1 MSTKIKPAVA
11 AAPEQIVRVIDVGFG
26 RVKLSRRAASG
37 GEGDIEF
44 IHFPSMAIP
53 SDPSAMRALGQSSRD
68 TFDVPAAGAMYEVG
82 LDIDLAQ
89 TGGDF
94 GRDITDQFYL
104 SPIYEALT
112 KGALRYM
119 GEETIDL
126 LVLGLPVNQYLNSD
140 RREYLEKTY
149 RGEINIGGGKTVE
162 IKEVLVRPQPLG
174 GYIELGNHIDDLNKA
189 ISSTEGALEP
199 LEQDADLASLTTL
212 VVDPGEHTTDWLLI
226 RRGQINTK
234 ASGAASDA
242 GRHRVVRAVLEALQA
257 KIGRPLGPATMPLIN
272 DALRL
277 GKPLKLSGMTYDLAE
292 FEGVIK
298 SAVDDPVSRLI
309 EGVRGMQE
317 HIDIIVIVG
326 GHPDRYRDVLAE
338 RFPAI
343 PVFVMADS
351 MMANARG
358 FQIIGEAVLEASADQ
373 RKAA

>member
-1 MSTKIKPAVA
+1 MSKSKAAVA
-11 AAPEQIVRVIDVGFG
+11 VIPTVRVIDVGFG
-26 RVKLSRRAASG
+26 RVKLSRRATG
-37 GEGDIEF
+37 GAPGEVEF
-44 IHFPSMAIP
+44 MHFPSMAIP
-53 SDPSAMRALGQSSRD
+53 SDPSAMRALGQSTRD

-82 LDIDLAQ
+82 MDIDLAQ

-119 GEETIDL
+119 DEETIDL

-140 RREYLEKTY
+140 RRDYLEKTY
-149 RGEINIGGGKTVE
+149 QGEIDIGGGKKVR
-162 IKEVLVRPQPLG
+162 INEVLVRPQPLG
-174 GYIELGNHIDDLNKA
+174 GYIELGNHVDDLNRA
-189 ISSTEGALEP
+189 IESTAGALEP
-199 LEQDADLASLTTL
+199 LERDEDLATLTTL

-257 KIGRPLGPATMPLIN
+257 KVGRPLGPATMPLIN

-277 GKPLKLSGMTYDLAE
+277 GKPLKLSGTTYDLGE
-292 FEGVIK
+292 FEEVIK
-298 SAVDDPVSRLI
+298 AAVDDPVSRLI
-309 EGVRGMQE
+309 EGVRGMHE
-317 HIDIIVIVG
+317 LIDIIVIVG
-326 GHPDRYRDVLAE
+326 GHPDRYRDALAK

-358 FQIIGEAVLEASADQ
+358 FQIIGEAVIDAASEQ
-373 RKAA
+373 LKAA